1 LPKPP
6 SNRPASRAWIFRLA
20 LGVALIGLSL
30 WGIPLCNGLFHQFVG
45 PNSLPS
51 DASFE
56 NLGARV
62 AWLLFFGPLAAAG
75 LATVW
80 STLRKVG
87 ALEQFASWL
96 AARGGHS
103 QELPANDPPG
113 VETLSPETVYRLQHT
128 AERTAVILGG
138 LIGTSLLGIGIFGL
152 VSLLFFS
159 QPYPGSSVY
168 MSLATGRIVTYFA
181 VASGMSVLLGLAI
194 LQRTFR
200 KENGGWL
207 LPLRIFTYVLLRRRG
222 AGQPGRRAESTNEP
236 PLAR

>member
-1 LPKPP
+1 MPKPP
-6 SNRPASRAWIFRLA
+6 SNNRASRAWIFRLA

-30 WGIPLCNGLFHQFVG
+30 WGIPLCNGFFRQFVG
-45 PNSLPS
+45 PGSLPA
-51 DASFE
+51 DAAFA
-56 NLGARV
+56 NLAARA

-75 LATVW
+75 LATLW
-80 STLRKVG
+80 STLRKMGV
-87 ALEQFASWL
+87 LDQLASWL

-113 VETLSPETVYRLQHT
+113 VETLSPEMVYRLQHT
-128 AERTAVILGG
+128 AERTAVIFGG
-138 LIGTSLLGIGIFGL
+138 LIGASLLGIGIFGL

-159 QPYPGSSVY
+159 QPYPGGSVY
-168 MSLATGRIVTYFA
+168 ISLATGRIVTHFA

-207 LPLRIFTYVLLRRRG
+207 LPLRIFTYVLLRHSR
-222 AGQPGRRAESTNEP
+222 AGQRGRRAESANEP